1 MLRKFEGFG
10 RPEASNEGE
19 KAEKI
24 ERKEQ
29 PEEKKETTPRSEERR
44 SEREASPESKE
55 KNLESTLGLLQA
67 TRLPKERMGGIIP
80 VSPEDRK
87 ILRTEV
93 EHSLKNLDACY
104 QSNFGIFPTGDP
116 DDNFYNTLWLRDL
129 AHAGGNFFAENNDTA
144 VIDSLETAFLYQKED
159 GSLPYRI
166 ERKYFLAE
174 HVVRAL
180 SGFKLSWLKKIGID
194 LVTRKKEK
202 PIYEGEQGGN
212 ADDTIPT
219 VTITTGELFIH
230 SSKGRDFI
238 KSRFGS
244 IEKAMQQFL
253 SRTDPA
259 DGLEI
264 SRTSNPDWA
273 DSLIRGGK
281 KISTVNIWQARALQ
295 MMRFMSTSLD
305 RPDRAAFYGER
316 YLKVKNGIMEK
327 LYDAEHHYFRSAE
340 GESRIDAAASIFGSL
355 YILPVQE
362 AVKVEETMDAYLRS
376 NSGLRNFYP
385 PYPKNRVYPI
395 LRLIGMG
402 GYHNKGVWPWL
413 TAQNIQ
419 VKIRIAL
426 EQEDTAIREQY
437 KKEAVE
443 DLVDVAKLFEDAGG
457 AYEVFD
463 PDTRKPATW
472 LRTLF
477 RRYEM
482 PKNLMGNLA
491 AFQSA
496 YHQLKKL
503 GWLEDEA

>member
-1 MLRKFEGFG
+1 MLRKFEGFEG
-10 RPEASNEGE
+10 PEIPDGE
-19 KAEKI
+19 EKSEKTGQK
-24 ERKEQ
+24 ERL
-29 PEEKKETTPRSEERR
+29 EEKKETTPQPEEKHA
-44 SEREASPESKE
+44 EKEIPPENKEKDLESK
-55 KNLESTLGLLQA
+55 LDLLQA
-67 TRLPKERMGGIIP
+67 TRFPKERMGGVIT
-80 VSPEDRK
+80 VSPEERE
-87 ILRTEV
+87 ILRAEIG
-93 EHSLKNLDACY
+93 HSLKNLDACY
-104 QSNFGIFPTGDP
+104 QSNFGIFPTGDQN
-116 DDNFYNTLWLRDL
+116 DNFYNTLWLRDL

-166 ERKYFLAE
+166 ERKRFLAE
-174 HVVRAL
+174 HIVQAIT
-180 SGFKLSWLKKIGID
+180 GFKLSWLKKIGID
-194 LVTRKKEK
+194 LIDRKKEK
-202 PIYEGEQGGN
+202 PVYEGEQGGN

-219 VTITTGELFIH
+219 ITITTGELFIH
-230 SSKGRDFI
+230 SPKGREFV
-238 KSRFGS
+238 KSRFSS

-264 SRTSNPDWA
+264 SRKSNPDWA

-295 MMRFMSTSLD
+295 MMRFMSTGLN
-305 RPDRAAFYGER
+305 RPDRAAFYGEW

-362 AVKVEETMDAYLRS
+362 AAKVEETMDTYLRS
-376 NSGLRNFYP
+376 NSGLKNFYP

-402 GYHNKGVWPWL
+402 GYHNRGVWPWL

-426 EQEDTAIREQY
+426 EHEDAAVRERF
-437 KKEAVE
+437 KRGAVE
-443 DLVDVAKLFEDAGG
+443 DLVNVAKLFKGAGG

-463 PDTRKPATW
+463 PDTRQPATW
-472 LRTLF
+472 LRTGF
-477 RRYEM
+477 RKYEI

-496 YHQLKKL
+496 YRQLKKL
-503 GWLEDEA
+503 GWLEDEV